1 MKYHGIRFQEEK
13 NVMNDFSII
22 RESEQN
28 FHFFFCIKKVPG
40 SQPCPLAPE
49 VFSGV

>member
-1 MKYHGIRFQEEK
+1 MELDFRKRK
-13 NVMNDFSII
+13 NAMNDFSII
-22 RESEQN
+22 RESKQN
-28 FHFFFCIKKVPG
+28 FHFFFFFFGVKKVPG